1 MNWQEFASGN
11 KSWITTEVNEQGTVF
26 FYEKDNPDILIF
38 SISINGYTLFDFS
51 DTTLFEQHKTINFL
65 KQGADEWYKKPLY
78 NIVIG
83 SNLDGYTFTAYA
95 HYERNGAKAYYVNN
109 GVTEYDLKSEK
120 YKFTQDEIDDLKS
133 KLPENM
139 KRIVDLGKTEVN
151 GNDD

>member
-1 MNWQEFASGN
+1 MNWQKLKYEICVDTSTDN
-11 KSWITTEVNEQGTVF
+11 KGSIK
-26 FYEKDNPDILIF
+26 FYNADNSTMFYIFKNGMFSLCDLNNVSYYDQKKIL
-38 SISINGYTLFDFS
+38 
-51 DTTLFEQHKTINFL
+51 KFL
-65 KQGADEWYKKPLY
+65 KQTPEEWFKGEEY

-139 KRIVDLGKTEVN
+139 AKIVDLGKTEVKD
-151 GNDD
+151 NDD